1 MISIKNVTKIYKSK
15 KGKDTIALNN
25 ISLQFADKGLVFI
38 VGKSGSGKS
47 SLLNVIGG
55 LDKYNSGEIIFDG
68 KSFNEFKDKD
78 YDYYRNSQVGFVFQD
93 FNLIPEYNVYQNIEL
108 SLSLQK
114 KHTSKSQIDK
124 YLNIVGLENFGNR
137 TIDELSGGQRQ
148 RVSIARAL
156 IKNSKIILADEPTGS
171 LDLITSKQI
180 FELLQQLSKY
190 KLVIVVSHDIES
202 AKLYADRIIQI
213 SDGKIIFDNNQN
225 NNEKSQLEISQ
236 SNYNPISSSLTFRK
250 SLKLAFKNLMKRKV
264 KFIFTIILMVFAISF
279 FGISKLL
286 SKYDLEYSH
295 SQVMVNA
302 KENTVKINKNSA
314 SPDGT
319 YQALNN
325 FTVPFN
331 ESDIEYIEN
340 LLKMDTT
347 KVYSLNENGKYI
359 NFNFNRQNISFNNN
373 ISYYSNALSRLY
385 FIEYNSK
392 NKQEVIGK
400 YPTKS
405 DEVLIHKTLA
415 DYIIYYGV
423 ELYNKTDKL
432 EEYYKPTSYQQII
445 DEQKY
450 IKLGDTNKIKI
461 VGIID
466 DDLSEYEELKNIKYV
481 EMNEKNEKLL
491 DKFISIYGDKVDKV
505 YVIKDF
511 SKQINL
517 LPNNI
522 INQNDFLFSFVNN
535 NSEKPINSTISLLT
549 SNANITD
556 GNIIN
561 NPKLLQN
568 KEIIIN
574 QSYLDFISDNEFSNG
589 LNNWISKHSNN
600 LGIDNLTYEYI
611 NNYLIQN
618 NIINSNLDIKV
629 TDYSNKVNKTNPTII
644 EDVKIVG
651 YSFDDTIYM
660 SSDILEKYIS
670 DIKEI
675 TKLLIYSDN
684 QKELEH
690 IFTLIPI
697 NDNEFTTETIFS
709 KNIINTTYLLDN
721 ISIIAF
727 YCSIVFLI
735 FSIILLINFINNTI
749 NDNKKQIGIL
759 RALGTCK
766 KDVFKIFFLEG
777 FLIGII
783 SIIFSII
790 ICYICYIVG
799 NSIFMQQLFFE
810 FKPIV
815 FTLNLVITIIIYV
828 LIVILISTFIST
840 LKISSMKPIDAI
852 LDK

>member
-15 KGKDTIALNN
+15 KGKDTIALDN
-25 ISLQFADKGLVFI
+25 ISLQFANKGLVFI

-47 SLLNVIGG
+47 SLLNIIGG

-114 KHTSKSQIDK
+114 KHTSKFQIDK
-124 YLNIVGLENFGNR
+124 YLNIVGLENIGNR

-171 LDLITSKQI
+171 LDSITSKQI
-180 FELLQQLSKY
+180 FELLKQLSKY

-213 SDGKIIFDNNQN
+213 TDGKIVFDSYQN
-225 NNEKSQLEISQ
+225 NNEISQLE
-236 SNYNPISSSLTFRK
+236 YKPISSNLSFGK

-295 SQVMVNA
+295 SQVMVNE
-302 KENTVKINKNSA
+302 KENIVRINKNSA
-314 SPDGT
+314 SLDGT

-331 ESDIEYIEN
+331 ESDIDYIEN
-340 LLKMDTT
+340 LLNLETT
-347 KVYSLNENGKYI
+347 EVYSLKENGLNM
-359 NFNFNRQNISFNNN
+359 NFDFNRQNISFNDT
-373 ISYYSNALSRLY
+373 IAYFSNVLPRLC
-385 FIEYNSK
+385 FIEFNSQDLGK
-392 NKQEVIGK
+392 IIGK
-400 YPTKS
+400 YPTKY
-405 DEVLIHKTLA
+405 DEVLIHKSLA

-423 ELYNKTDKL
+423 GLYNETNQS
-432 EEYYKPTSYQQII
+432 ETEYYKPTSYQQII
-445 DEQKY
+445 DEKKY
-450 IKLGDTNKIKI
+450 IKLGDINKIKI

-511 SKQINL
+511 SNQINL
-517 LPNNI
+517 LPNNV

-535 NSEKPINSTISLLT
+535 TIDKSINSTISLLT
-549 SNANITD
+549 SDANITD

-561 NPKLLQN
+561 NPKSLKN
-568 KEIIIN
+568 KEIVIN
-574 QSYLDFISDNEFSNG
+574 QSYLDFITDNEFSNG
-589 LNNWISKHSNN
+589 LNNLISEHSDD
-600 LGIDNLTYEYI
+600 LEIDNLTYEYI
-611 NNYLIQN
+611 NNYLTEN
-618 NIINSNLDIKV
+618 NIINSNIDIKV

-644 EDVKIVG
+644 EDIKIVG

-660 SSDILEKYIS
+660 SNDILEKYIS
-670 DIKEI
+670 DIKEV
-675 TKLLIYSDN
+675 TKLIVYSDN
-684 QKELEH
+684 QEELEN

-697 NDNEFTTETIFS
+697 NGNEFTTETIFS
-709 KNIINTTYLLDN
+709 KNIIDTTNLLNN
-721 ISIIAF
+721 ISIVAF

-735 FSIILLINFINNTI
+735 FSIVLVINFISNTI

-759 RALGTCK
+759 RALGTSK
-766 KDVFKIFFLEG
+766 KDIFKIFFLEG

-783 SIIFSII
+783 SIVFAII

-810 FKPIV
+810 FKPII
-815 FTLNLVITIIIYV
+815 FTLDLIIIIIIYV
-828 LIVILISTFIST
+828 LTVILISTFIST

-852 LDK
+852 LEK